1 MNILV
6 ENLGKKFTNEW
17 IFRNLSFSLTSG
29 ENLAVI
35 GQNGSGKS
43 TLLKVL
49 AGFTPLTQGKM
60 QFSEQKNITS
70 DSLFKHLSWAAP
82 YLQLIEELTLEEQID
97 FHEKFKKLSI
107 SKQQLIDCLDFSKS
121 STRKMIKFFSSGMK
135 QKLKLALAIYSQTS
149 LLLLDEPTSNL
160 DSKNIAW
167 YLETIE
173 KNKEKRTI
181 IVASNQTYEYD
192 FCQKQINIH
201 DWK

>member
-60 QFSEQKNITS
+60 QFSGQKSITS